1 MFRVTDAQGEKNF
14 TCPKLYKKVKVIIGS
29 ENYPML
35 LMQTI
40 LRAKPQ
46 SFLVE
51 NIYAQMFTRQDT
63 DSALFL
69 PPIPD
74 ELLI

>member
-14 TCPKLYKKVKVIIGS
+14 TGPNLYKKVKVIIGS

-35 LMQTI
+35 LMQTT

-51 NIYAQMFTRQDT
+51 NIHAQMFTRQDT
-63 DSALFL
+63 DRALFL
-69 PPIPD
+69 PPFPD